1 MGSSLQEQLL
11 KAGLVTEQQVRREK
25 ARGAEA
31 ARRGK
36 KNRKTPPAVHHRT
49 QQSTA
54 AAASNPPQENPAR
67 TAQTVAK
74 PSEKQD
80 KKAASPSERKLLRAR
95 IKILLRRHRVNDAE
109 AETPYH
115 FLVGKHIRRIYVT
128 DAQHTSL
135 CQGQLVIIPFGERHY
150 LISIN
155 KVSALQQLDPN
166 LTIITHQ
173 SANAADS
180 EADDVY
186 AGYRVP
192 DDLIW

>member
-25 ARGAEA
+25 ARGTEA
-31 ARRGK
+31 VRRGQK
-36 KNRKTPPAVHHRT
+36 HRKAPHAVRHRT

-54 AAASNPPQENPAR
+54 AAVSKPTQESPAR
-67 TAQTVAK
+67 TVPTVAK
-74 PSEKQD
+74 QSEKQD
-80 KKAASPSERKLLRAR
+80 KKAASPSDRKLLRAR

-128 DAQHTSL
+128 DAQHALL

-150 LISIN
+150 LLSLD
-155 KVSALQQLDPN
+155 KVGALQQLDPN
-166 LTIITHQ
+166 LTIITHK
-173 SANAADS
+173 SANTTDS
-180 EADDVY
+180 DTDDVY